1 MPAGD
6 FFKPIYASAK
16 AAVYLLCHVAIAALI
31 LIGIWLLEQLISLL
45 WKSNNPLLFDLLP
58 LKWFFHALDV
68 GVLLVFG
75 FYGIVSVA
83 KSFRE

>member
-1 MPAGD
+1 MPSED
-6 FFKPIYASAK
+6 FTKPIYASAK
-16 AAVYLLCHVAIAALI
+16 AAVHLVCHVGIAALI
-31 LIGIWLLEQLISLL
+31 LVGIRLLELLISWL
-45 WKSNNPLLFDLLP
+45 WKSNNPLLFDLVP

-83 KSFRE
+83 RSFRE